1 MERASPQASGDK
13 GPSRRATKNEGSL
26 PTYAAD
32 ATKASSS
39 RREPEEGVERHARLA
54 SFNLHASAS
63 AFRHLGS
70 RLASVRMGEGSHAG
84 ALPGQPMEEEKEEPD
99 SDAEDDDTPA
109 CVRACFKG
117 LKSFFPDPDPFY
129 WFALALIACL
139 IVVLLGFGDGT
150 SAEQEQYSLGVASPG
165 WNPGDSAH
173 ATTKPPEIIE
183 EVNMPTLLG
192 RGGLA
197 FFYVICINIALWL
210 SFMFLRWVVI
220 LGVLNFVCYEMQSAT
235 AFTSTIDP
243 DIFYVIWSIFCYIL
257 WLNNSERTNLVLV
270 ANKTAEVQP
279 LMFLR
284 FFGKDLSFPA
294 SSLQIIYLC
303 NIVMIILTC
312 RRLLRS
318 LMIFVFELGF
328 LMNMNGQ
335 AIAYLTRYS
344 RLRKFNIKWCTFA
357 AQPADTDS
365 DYTYTSK
372 FASRFGSMADSC
384 AATDPDSPAQA
395 PGPQR
400 AAPVAPGANWP
411 EHDGGR
417 PGQRTVGE
425 ALDEDAFEKIRQLQE
440 VAKKAPREHLPAA
453 RLGLQRSRESLR
465 EGKTF
470 LRATTQCRDQRLRKL
485 RLRHAAME
493 KRLQDEF
500 GTANL
505 PRQLHPKY
513 IEKSK
518 TSKIRNWLLIHYVY
532 DYPPALFIRSERIEL
547 VHKPVAKQVAD
558 LLFKE
563 IVRDQSELEAGKH
576 PVVSHVPLA
585 PPTGPE
591 NPNSDGADANFKDA
605 ADAQIGQSADMQA
618 LVSALPPAV
627 AQTLTTGLGGVPAA
641 PALGEVEADGEEP
654 GPQSPSPSTGAPA
667 TPPPASPPSAGL
679 EAPTPLE
686 AKPAPAKVPGEPA
699 AVREACAS
707 TTASAPTEESQ
718 EPAGDRKAL
727 RIPLLK
733 SHSLTPPAP
742 LLGGQREAPRFHP
755 GAAPET
761 RKLEPPA
768 RGASAAFS
776 LLQAQ
781 DSEEF
786 EPLEGNFDFHVLDKQ
801 TASLPE
807 HLRTKHFETQTP
819 FSISVSPDQADVA
832 AHLNREAAARP
843 PETHPQNQVQGDQD
857 GDPSHTRL
865 EVGAPP
871 AVTER
876 RPPFSSFGALFSSSP
891 SHARAFEGDPSLAG
905 PSATCVSVDSPRCV
919 SESTASRVMKED
931 FAETRGSSRP
941 SLAHADPTAGIAGRP
956 LWAGET
962 GRRAR
967 KIRKPAPASDSEGE
981 CRRIVWGRTSEAILS
996 GSDAEAAC
1004 SGDESSDTASKQE
1017 YKWLQEGPWRT
1028 RKSWAGT
1035 FGSIARFSQSE
1046 DSSEA
1051 SRESDEEKKAAELLM
1066 RPYLFQER
1074 VRACERREPLADR
1087 SSEAEAAPGP
1097 GLLPRAPPRCM
1108 VRHRTVDLAEDS
1120 WDEDLAPGREGRR
1133 GDVEL
1138 VPRERRSETDLNRQ
1152 QTERKPSS
1160 RMAYRPSAFHGFEL
1174 PALFGSGTVAAA
1186 DPSEKA
1192 PQPGLEAPR
1201 TAQLDPPE
1209 DPQRAPNG
1217 GDAATASW
1225 APEALPAW
1233 APVPASPAAP
1243 ANPGNFLSPNATMES
1258 DFMKPRGRA
1267 NAVLCLTGLE
1277 FGPSEEEEEE
1287 LAVKREYIDL
1297 FLKPEEADELMKDV
1311 DLSGHGKF
1319 NDAMFRRAVVI
1330 LYSMRKKL
1338 LKSLKSQASIASTV
1352 SRMISVLLWV
1362 ISFIILLLVLGV
1374 DINTVIVSGAA
1385 CLSAIIVA
1393 LSYFYQNFVT
1403 AVLFIAVSNPFNV
1416 GDRVRIDGGEILYVR
1431 KIRTY
1436 TSEFETVHGRPVFY
1450 SNAVL
1455 FNRVITN
1462 ESRSKNSCFEI
1473 PLVLDIRTPESS
1485 IRQLQ
1490 AAMQRYLE
1498 SRSLE
1503 FVKDTFRLFVTSVQ
1517 PGRQIDVSLW
1527 MTCVEG
1533 WGNVL
1538 KVLRTRTEVYFYLL
1552 KQLARLHISFQLPL
1566 QPIHF
1571 PSTSGAS
1578 LQTAGSGNPAAG
1590 RLTPASPQERKVVS
1604 AAAATQQFQN
1614 ATAHGQSLPAALA
1627 PHAWGDVCLQ
1637 PEVSPFWSSPLVGEG
1652 SPGAECTRFGFLP
1665 SSAQLGGD
1673 EAVSSSGRRHFWE
1686 RPGALASGVC
1696 ASASCV
1702 GLQGDRGARCGETG
1716 RHEASPLDR
1725 GARLWNSGSVAAG
1738 TRKKLV
1744 EKRKCTT
1751 PAVSVSFREDRETD
1765 VAVGAYCGEEDSPP
1779 VPKQRVR
1786 VSGVL
1791 RARRGDT
1798 ENMRRR
1804 GRRQE
1809 RELRLSLK
1817 ASESSDRGSCRDRE
1831 RQALLFQGEQQ
1842 GSATWVCTASRNRET
1857 EEKKS
1862 LGLSERRFS
1871 QLSSRD

>member
-1 MERASPQASGDK
+1 MERTSPQTSADK
-13 GPSRRATKNEGSL
+13 GPSRRPTKHEGSL

-32 ATKASSS
+32 ATKAS
-39 RREPEEGVERHARLA
+39 RREQEEGVERHARLA

-70 RLASVRMGEGSHAG
+70 RLASVRLGEGSHGG

-99 SDAEDDDTPA
+99 SDAEDDDPPA

-150 SAEQEQYSLGVASPG
+150 SADQEQYSLGVASPG

-183 EVNMPTLLG
+183 EVNMPTLLS

-243 DIFYVIWSIFCYIL
+243 DIFYVIWSILCYTL

-270 ANKTAEVQP
+270 ANKTAEVEP

-284 FFGKDLSFPA
+284 FFGKDLNFPA
-294 SSLQIIYLC
+294 SSLRIIYLC

-335 AIAYLTRYS
+335 AVAYLTRYS
-344 RLRKFNIKWCTFA
+344 RLRKFNIKWSTFA

-384 AATDPDSPAQA
+384 AAADPDFPAQA
-395 PGPQR
+395 PGSQR
-400 AAPVAPGANWP
+400 AAPFAPGANWP

-417 PGQRTVGE
+417 PAQRNAGD

-440 VAKKAPREHLPAA
+440 AAKKAPREHLPAA
-453 RLGLQRSRESLR
+453 RSGLQHSHESLR
-465 EGKTF
+465 EGKTL
-470 LRATTQCRDQRLRKL
+470 LRATTQCRDYRIRKL
-485 RLRHAAME
+485 RLRHAAIE

-518 TSKIRNWLLIHYVY
+518 TSKIRNWLLIHYVF

-576 PVVSHVPLA
+576 PVVSHFPLS
-585 PPTGPE
+585 PPTRPE
-591 NPNSDGADANFKDA
+591 NPNSDGADANLKDA
-605 ADAQIGQSADMQA
+605 ADAQNGQSADMQA
-618 LVSALPPAV
+618 LVSALPPGV
-627 AQTLTTGLGGVPAA
+627 AQTLTAGPGGVPVIQAF
-641 PALGEVEADGEEP
+641 LGEVEPEGEEP
-654 GPQSPSPSTGAPA
+654 GPQSPPPSTGAPA
-667 TPPPASPPSAGL
+667 ISPPASPPSGEL
-679 EAPTPLE
+679 EVPTPVE
-686 AKPAPAKVPGEPA
+686 AKPAQEKVPAEPA
-699 AVREACAS
+699 AVREARAS
-707 TTASAPTEESQ
+707 TPASAPSAKSQ
-718 EPAGDRKAL
+718 GPAGDRKAL
-727 RIPLLK
+727 CIPLLK
-733 SHSLTPPAP
+733 SNSLTPPAP
-742 LLGGQREAPRFHP
+742 LLAGQREAPRFHP

-761 RKLEPPA
+761 RRCEPPA

-786 EPLEGNFDFHVLDKQ
+786 EPLEGNFDFHVLDKE

-832 AHLNREAAARP
+832 AHLNREAAARS
-843 PETHPQNQVQGDQD
+843 PETHPQNQVQGAHH

-871 AVTER
+871 PVTER
-876 RPPFSSFGALFSSSP
+876 RPPFSSVGALFASSP

-905 PSATCVSVDSPRCV
+905 PSGSGVSVDSPRSV
-919 SESTASRVMKED
+919 SESTASRVMKKE

-941 SLAHADPTAGIAGRP
+941 SHPHADPAAGIARRP

-962 GRRAR
+962 GRRG
-967 KIRKPAPASDSEGE
+967 KKTRKPAPASDSEGE
-981 CRRIVWGRTSEAILS
+981 CRRIVWGRSSEAGPS
-996 GSDAEAAC
+996 GSEAEAAW
-1004 SGDESSDTASKQE
+1004 SGPQSSDTASKQE
-1017 YKWLQEGPWRT
+1017 HKWLQEGPWRT

-1051 SRESDEEKKAAELLM
+1051 SRESDEEKRAAELLM
-1066 RPYLFQER
+1066 SPYLFQAR
-1074 VRACERREPLADR
+1074 VRASARREPLADL
-1087 SSEAEAAPGP
+1087 SLLEAEAAPGP
-1097 GLLPRAPPRCM
+1097 GLPSPRAPPPCM

-1120 WDEDLAPGREGRR
+1120 WDEDLAPGREGRC

-1138 VPRERRSETDLNRQ
+1138 VPRERRSENDLNRQ
-1152 QTERKPSS
+1152 QNERNACA
-1160 RMAYRPSAFHGFEL
+1160 RMAYRPSASHGFEL

-1186 DPSEKA
+1186 DPSEKE
-1192 PQPGLEAPR
+1192 PQPGHEAPR
-1201 TAQLDPPE
+1201 AAQLEPPE

-1217 GDAATASW
+1217 GDAATANW

-1233 APVPASPAAP
+1233 APLAASLPAP
-1243 ANPGNFLSPNATMES
+1243 ANPGNFLSPNATMDS

-1267 NAVLCLTGLE
+1267 NAVVCLAGLD
-1277 FGPSEEEEEE
+1277 FVPSEEEEEEE

-1473 PLVLDIRTPESS
+1473 PLVLDIRTPESA

-1517 PGRQIDVSLW
+1517 PGRQIDISLW

-1566 QPIHF
+1566 QPVHF

-1578 LQTAGSGNPAAG
+1578 LQTGGSGNPASG

-1604 AAAATQQFQN
+1604 AAAATQQFQS
-1614 ATAHGQSLPAALA
+1614 APAHGQSLPAALA

-1637 PEVSPFWSSPLVGEG
+1637 PEVSPFCSSSFVAEG
-1652 SPGAECTRFGFLP
+1652 PPGAECTRFGFLP
-1665 SSAQLGGD
+1665 SAQPRGD
-1673 EAVSSSGRRHFWE
+1673 EAVSSSGRRHFWQ
-1686 RPGALASGVC
+1686 RPGALASGVY

-1702 GLQGDRGARCGETG
+1702 GLQGDTGERCGETG
-1716 RHEASPLDR
+1716 RREADPLDR
-1725 GARLWNSGSVAAG
+1725 GARLWNSAWVAAG
-1738 TRKKLV
+1738 TSKKLR
-1744 EKRKCTT
+1744 ERRQCAT
-1751 PAVSVSFREDRETD
+1751 PAVSVSFREDRETV
-1765 VAVGAYCGEEDSPP
+1765 VALRAKCTEEDLPT

-1791 RARRGDT
+1791 RGRRGET

-1809 RELRLSLK
+1809 RELRPSLK
-1817 ASESSDRGSCRDRE
+1817 SSESWERGDCRERE

-1842 GSATWVCTASRNRET
+1842 DSATWVCTTSRTRET
-1857 EEKKS
+1857 EEK
-1862 LGLSERRFS
+1862 
-1871 QLSSRD
+1871 